1 MSEDAIPDMT
11 STIERHRNLAKEWRK
26 EADEAKRMNMQILSS
41 GCRDAAN
48 RHDKQVAELE
58 AQS

>member
-11 STIERHRNLAKEWRK
+11 ETIARHRNLAKEWRK
-26 EADEAKRMNMQILSS
+26 EADEAKRMNMPIFVS
-41 GCRDAAN
+41 GCRDAAT
-48 RHDKQVAELE
+48 RHDKQAAELE